1 MTRIGQLNRRLT
13 LEAPIAVSDG
23 VGGTSLAWRPMAKL
37 WAEVRSRLGD
47 KGQWAEAVASE
58 ATHLIRIRRT
68 RQLASNMRFSEGE
81 RIFEIRSVIE
91 DGRHWT
97 DCLCREKP
105 LPASTQTS

>member
-1 MTRIGQLNRRLT
+1 MTRIGQMNRRLT
-13 LEAPIAVSDG
+13 LEAPVAVGDG
-23 VGGTSLAWRPMAKL
+23 SGGTTVTWQPVAKL
-37 WAEVRSRLGD
+37 WAEVQSRLGD
-47 KGQWAEAVASE
+47 KRQWAEALTSE

-68 RQLASNMRFSEGE
+68 RQLASNMRFTEGA

-105 LPASTQTS
+105 LPSSTPSP

>member
-1 MTRIGQLNRRLT
+1 VTTIGQLNRRLT
-13 LEAPIAVSDG
+13 LEAPFVVSDG
-23 VGGTSLAWRPMAKL
+23 VGGTTVTWQPVAKL

-47 KGQWAEAVASE
+47 KRQWAEAITSE

-68 RQLASNMRFSEGE
+68 KQLASNMRFTEGT
-81 RIFEIRSVIE
+81 RVFEIRSVIE

-105 LPASTQTS
+105 LPSTTLPS

>member
-1 MTRIGQLNRRLT
+1 MTTIGQLNRRLT

-23 VGGTSLAWRPMAKL
+23 VGGTTVTWQPVAKL

-47 KGQWAEAVASE
+47 KRQWAEAVTSE

-68 RQLASNMRFSEGE
+68 RQLASNMRFTEGAQV
-81 RIFEIRSVIE
+81 FEIRSVIE

-105 LPASTQTS
+105 LPSAPQTP

>member
-1 MTRIGQLNRRLT
+1 MTRIGQMNRRLT
-13 LEAPIAVSDG
+13 LEAPVAVADG
-23 VGGTSLAWRPMAKL
+23 TGGTTVTWQPVAKL
-37 WAEVRSRLGD
+37 WAEVQSRLGD
-47 KGQWAEAVASE
+47 KRQWAEALTSE

-68 RQLASNMRFSEGE
+68 RQLASNMRFTEGA

-105 LPASTQTS
+105 LPSSTPSP

>member
-1 MTRIGQLNRRLT
+1 VTRIGQLNRRLT
-13 LEAPIAVSDG
+13 LEAPVAVSDG
-23 VGGTSLAWRPMAKL
+23 VGGTMVTWQPVTKL

-47 KGQWAEAVASE
+47 KRQWAEALTSE

-68 RQLASNMRFSEGE
+68 RQLASTMRFTEGD
-81 RIFEIRSVIE
+81 RVFEIRSVIE

-105 LPASTQTS
+105 LPTSTQSS

>member
-1 MTRIGQLNRRLT
+1 MTRIGQMNRRLT
-13 LEAPIAVSDG
+13 LEAPVAVGDG
-23 VGGTSLAWRPMAKL
+23 AGGTTVTWRPVAKL
-37 WAEVRSRLGD
+37 WAEVHSRLGD
-47 KGQWAEAVASE
+47 KRQWAEALTSE

-68 RQLASNMRFSEGE
+68 RQLASNMRFTEGA

-105 LPASTQTS
+105 LPSSTPSP